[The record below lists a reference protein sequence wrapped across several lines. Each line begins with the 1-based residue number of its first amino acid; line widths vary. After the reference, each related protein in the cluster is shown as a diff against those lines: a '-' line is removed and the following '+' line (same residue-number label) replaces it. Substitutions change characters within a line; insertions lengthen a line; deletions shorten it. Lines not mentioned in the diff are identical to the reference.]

1 VQKRFT
7 HIVNHVTG
15 LGKTFDID
23 ELNIKILKSLNRA
36 WQPKVTAITES
47 QNLATMTMAALF
59 GKLREHELELGR
71 LNEEEDIGRKKNIAF
86 KTEVVKGKKQKEEED
101 SDDDEN
107 LSLMIK
113 KFTKFMKAKGKN
125 QFKSNKKDNQGSSS
139 NFKCYGCG
147 ESGHVKA
154 DCPNSK
160 KNEEKK
166 GKKFFKKKAY
176 IAWEDNASSSSNSN
190 DSENEEANLCLMANH
205 DDSDSEVNSTCHEND
220 YDDLYDAFQQL
231 LIKSSKLDTA
241 HKKLKSDFKDLQ
253 SKFEK
258 SLEEEEFLKNKI
270 SNLENKE
277 TVECASCKSYMFD
290 ICILEKHLADA
301 LENKNCEKF
310 KIKKNP
316 NKTKHAHNHSFKN
329 KTKRTRRV
337 WVEKGTYHSINTYAC
352 TTTCFYCMKKGHTS
366 NKCNIK
372 HLGVPN
378 KKYIWV
384 PVHK

>member
-7 HIVNHVTG
+7 HIVNHLTS

-23 ELNIKILKSLNRA
+23 ELNIKFLKSLNRT

-59 GKLREHELELGR
+59 GKLREHEFELGR

-86 KTEVVKGKKQKEEED
+86 KFGVVKGKKQKEEEY
-101 SDDDEN
+101 SNDDEN

-125 QFKSNKKDNQGSSS
+125 QFKNNKKDSQGSSS

-147 ESGHVKA
+147 EYGHVKV

-160 KNEEKK
+160 KSEEKK
-166 GKKFFKKKAY
+166 GRKFFKKKAY
-176 IAWEDNASSSSNSN
+176 IAWEDNASSSSNSS

-205 DDSDSEVNSTCHEND
+205 DDSDSEVNSTCYEND

-231 LIKSSKLDTA
+231 LVKCSKLDTA

-253 SKFEK
+253 SKFKK
-258 SLEEEEFLKNKI
+258 SLL
-270 SNLENKE
+270 
-277 TVECASCKSYMFD
+277 
-290 ICILEKHLADA
+290 
-301 LENKNCEKF
+301 
-310 KIKKNP
+310 KKN
-316 NKTKHAHNHSFKN
+316 F
-329 KTKRTRRV
+329 
-337 WVEKGTYHSINTYAC
+337 
-352 TTTCFYCMKKGHTS
+352 
-366 NKCNIK
+366 
-372 HLGVPN
+372 
-378 KKYIWV
+378 
-384 PVHK
+384 

>member
-7 HIVNHVTG
+7 HIVNHLKG
-15 LGKTFDID
+15 PGKTFDTD
-23 ELNIKILKSLNRA
+23 ELNIKVLKSLNRT

-47 QNLATMTMAALF
+47 QNLATVTMAALF
-59 GKLREHELELGR
+59 GKMREHELEMGR
-71 LNEEEDIGRKKNIAF
+71 LNDEEDIGRKKNIAF
-86 KTEVVKGKKQKEEED
+86 KTEVVKGKRQKEEEY

-113 KFTKFMKAKGKN
+113 KFTKFMKAKDKN
-125 QFKSNKKDNQGSSS
+125 QFKRNKKDNQGSSS

-160 KNEEKK
+160 KSEEKK
-166 GKKFFKKKAY
+166 GRKFFKKKAY
-176 IAWEDNASSSSNSN
+176 IAWEDNASSSSNSS

-258 SLEEEEFLKNKI
+258 SL
-270 SNLENKE
+270 
-277 TVECASCKSYMFD
+277 
-290 ICILEKHLADA
+290 
-301 LENKNCEKF
+301 
-310 KIKKNP
+310 
-316 NKTKHAHNHSFKN
+316 
-329 KTKRTRRV
+329 
-337 WVEKGTYHSINTYAC
+337 
-352 TTTCFYCMKKGHTS
+352 
-366 NKCNIK
+366 
-372 HLGVPN
+372 
-378 KKYIWV
+378 
-384 PVHK
+384 